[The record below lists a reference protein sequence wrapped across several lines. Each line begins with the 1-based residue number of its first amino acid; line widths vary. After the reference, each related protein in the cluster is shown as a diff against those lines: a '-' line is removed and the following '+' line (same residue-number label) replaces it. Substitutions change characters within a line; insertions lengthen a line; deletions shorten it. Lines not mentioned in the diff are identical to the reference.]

1 MGQPV
6 YKVFDDNP
14 AAYDAWYDSAQG
26 RPLYESELHALRPL
40 LADLRRP
47 WLEAGAGTG
56 RFAEALQ
63 IDYASDPA
71 AGALHIALS
80 RGVPSVA
87 AWGQQLPFSDN
98 SMGAVLVIYALPF
111 AGDQEGLIRESSRV
125 IASGGHL
132 VLGVVPFESEWGKYY
147 SAKASSK
154 DSFFAGAVFL
164 SIEDVLDMSERAGFY
179 MDDARSTLYQSP
191 QSESFQHEDAKN
203 GVDPVA
209 GFVALRLVKSR

>member
-1 MGQPV
+1 MEQPV
-6 YKVFDDNP
+6 YKVFDENP

-26 RPLYESELHALRPL
+26 RPLYESELQALRPL
-40 LADLRRP
+40 LANLHRP
-47 WLEAGAGTG
+47 WLEVGAGTG
-56 RFAEALQ
+56 RFAEALK

-71 AGALHIALS
+71 AGALNIAQS

-87 AWGQQLPFSDN
+87 AWGQQLPFPDN

-154 DSFFAGAVFL
+154 DSFFAGAIFL
-164 SIEDVLDMSERAGFY
+164 SLHNVLDMSKRAGFDL
-179 MDDARSTLYQSP
+179 DDARSTLYQSP
-191 QSESFQHEDAKN
+191 RSETFQKENLEN
-203 GVDPVA
+203 GADPVA
-209 GFVALRLVKSR
+209 GFVALRLIKSR